1 MPDFNRSSNGAQNPE
16 VSSSFSPSY
25 QICPYFPKLKPLKSR
40 PKNDPTPFLH
50 RRPRGTTV
58 QWPQISTMLFTAS
71 SSFECLHLIFDQ
83 NSYSSGTLPYPRVQ
97 IPIPGDFG
105 IYSVYIHLPHSPLP
119 SAYLIDRRTLLFE
132 VPKFPSMNPR
142 S

>member
-16 VSSSFSPSY
+16 TSSSFSPSY

-50 RRPRGTTV
+50 RRSRDTTV

-71 SSFECLHLIFDQ
+71 FSFECLHLIFDRS
-83 NSYSSGTLPYPRVQ
+83 SYSSGILPYPRVAA
-97 IPIPGDFG
+97 G
-105 IYSVYIHLPHSPLP
+105 ITSLQYIFTS
-119 SAYLIDRRTLLFE
+119 LILLFL
-132 VPKFPSMNPR
+132 VPILSTEEPSSSKLLN
-142 S
+142 SHL